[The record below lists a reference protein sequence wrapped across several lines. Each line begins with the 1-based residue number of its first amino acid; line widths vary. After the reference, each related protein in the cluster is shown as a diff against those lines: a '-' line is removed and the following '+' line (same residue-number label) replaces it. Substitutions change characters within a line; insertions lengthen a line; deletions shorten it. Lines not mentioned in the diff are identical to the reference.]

1 MGIHPLIR
9 LIFGG
14 ICAGLSAL
22 TVIEAPTSLLWLT
35 ALGVTEWGY
44 WLVPLPL
51 LTWLPGW
58 NRSRVGRIG
67 AWLGLAAALLL
78 MTPLVR
84 AAALVHAWPDG
95 LPAFFKDAAPRSMA
109 GSLHRAAPLVV
120 TDLLFGVSSSNVTM
134 RSIVYATNSGQRL
147 SLDLYRMEGPMA
159 GQSAGVG
166 PVPGVIVV
174 HGGSWQHGD
183 RGELAS
189 LNRYLAARGY
199 VVASVGYR
207 FAPAWPFP
215 SARDDVREAVAFLK
229 SHAREYGLDPH
240 RLVLLG
246 RSAGGQLA
254 LSVAYAEPDPA
265 VRGVVSFYAPADMKY
280 GYEHPS
286 NPWVLDS
293 IAVLEAYL
301 GGNPSQVPVTY
312 ELASPIR
319 FVSSTTVPTLLI
331 HGVRDEL
338 VFIAQSER
346 LAVRLAQAQR
356 PHYLLRLP
364 WATHGCDAHFSGPC
378 GQISTY
384 VIERFLAAVTH

>member
-1 MGIHPLIR
+1 MEILFSKIR
-9 LIFGG
+9 LFYAAF
-14 ICAGLSAL
+14 CLAMAGL
-22 TVIEAPTSLLWLT
+22 TVLQAPTSLLWLA

-44 WLVPLPL
+44 WLAPWPL

-84 AAALVHAWPDG
+84 AAVLVQAWPDS
-95 LPAFFKDAAPRSMA
+95 LPAFFNDAAPRATPS
-109 GSLHRAAPLVV
+109 SLQRTAPLVL
-120 TDLLFGVSSSNVTM
+120 TDLLIGVSSSNVIM
-134 RSIVYATNSGQRL
+134 RSVVYATKNNQPL
-147 SLDLYRMEGPMA
+147 ALDLYQMA
-159 GQSAGVG
+159 GQPAGAG
-166 PVPGVIVV
+166 PAPGVIIV

-183 RGELAS
+183 RSELAA

-207 FAPAWPFP
+207 FAPTSPFP
-215 SARDDVREAVAFLK
+215 AARDDVHEAIAFLK
-229 SHAREYGLDPH
+229 THAAEYGLDPH

-254 LSVAYAEPDPA
+254 LLVAYAEPDPA
-265 VRGVVSFYAPADMKY
+265 IRGVVSFYTPADMKY

-293 IAVLEAYL
+293 SAVLEAYL
-301 GGNPSQVPVTY
+301 GGNPSQVPATY
-312 ELASPIR
+312 EAASPIR
-319 FVSSTTVPTLLI
+319 FVSPNTVPTLLI

-338 VFIAQSER
+338 VFAAQSER

-356 PHYLLRLP
+356 PHYFLRLP
-364 WATHGCDAHFSGPC
+364 WATHSCDAHFNGPC

-384 VIERFLAAVTH
+384 LIKRFLASVTK